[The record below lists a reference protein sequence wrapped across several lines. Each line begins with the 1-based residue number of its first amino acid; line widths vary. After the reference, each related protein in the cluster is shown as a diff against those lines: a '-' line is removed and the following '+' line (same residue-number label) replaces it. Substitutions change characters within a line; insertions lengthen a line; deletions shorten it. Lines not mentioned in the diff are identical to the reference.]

1 MCKPLM
7 RPLILQARFFLVAKP
22 PGTRLSRN
30 LHTQKT
36 LAPLWL
42 RGRSSPYPHGVRLP
56 LYPWI
61 LEPLTLSSNKH
72 GSPSGPE
79 TAATGPRAQSRVPR
93 REVTGGSRAPTNSA
107 RREDPRRERGCTPR
121 QVAPPSPE
129 VGPGTFSPRATR
141 GSKAGSR
148 RRGGRSGLVVALPTC
163 AASAVPLSVQGARS
177 QERALRRGH
186 RDERGRLGGGVW
198 LRLGG

>member
-1 MCKPLM
+1 MPSPGGKPGLGIKRRTLEEQATQFSAMCKPLM

-141 GSKAGSR
+141 GSKAGIGGAAAA
-148 RRGGRSGLVVALPTC
+148 RGWSWHCLP
-163 AASAVPLSVQGARS
+163 VPRPGFP
-177 QERALRRGH
+177 
-186 RDERGRLGGGVW
+186 
-198 LRLGG
+198 